1 MTMTALSLTD
11 STFGAEVLQSAVPV
25 LVDFWAPW
33 CGPCR
38 MMSPIVEEVSAELG
52 DRARVVKVNIDEAP
66 ATAVRYGI
74 TSIPS
79 FAVIFGG
86 EVLQRF
92 SGVVPKARLLG
103 ALDSAPRLTE
113 GRTELC
119 KDNKPAFGPAARCSN
134 HRTSM
139 PPGG

>member
-38 MMSPIVEEVSAELG
+38 MMSPIVEEVSVELG
-52 DRARVVKVNIDEAP
+52 DRARGVKVNIDEAP

-86 EVLQRF
+86 EVQQRF

-103 ALDSAPRLTE
+103 ALNPL
-113 GRTELC
+113 LV
-119 KDNKPAFGPAARCSN
+119 
-134 HRTSM
+134 
-139 PPGG
+139 

>member
-1 MTMTALSLTD
+1 MTDGGAALSNTLPFDRSTTLSENEMTVTALSLTD
-11 STFGAEVLQSAVPV
+11 STFGAEVLRSAVPV

-38 MMSPIVEEVSAELG
+38 MMSRNVDEVSAELG

-86 EVLQRF
+86 EVQQRF
-92 SGVVPKARLLG
+92 SGLLPKARHLG
-103 ALDSAPRLTE
+103 AL
-113 GRTELC
+113 
-119 KDNKPAFGPAARCSN
+119 KPLLV
-134 HRTSM
+134 
-139 PPGG
+139 

>member
-1 MTMTALSLTD
+1 MSIMNLTD
-11 STFGAEVLQSAVPV
+11 RTFDTEVLQSEVPV

-38 MMSPIVEEVSAELG
+38 MMSPIIEEVSAELG

-66 ATAVRYGI
+66 ATAGRYGI

-86 EVLQRF
+86 EVQQRF

-103 ALDSAPRLTE
+103 ALNPL
-113 GRTELC
+113 LV
-119 KDNKPAFGPAARCSN
+119 
-134 HRTSM
+134 
-139 PPGG
+139 

>member
-1 MTMTALSLTD
+1 MPALNLTD
-11 STFGAEVLQSAVPV
+11 GTFAAEVLQSEVPV

-38 MMSPIVEEVSAELG
+38 MMSSIVDEVSAELG
-52 DRARVVKVNIDEAP
+52 DRARVVKVNIDEAR

-79 FAVIFGG
+79 FAVIRGG
-86 EVLQRF
+86 EVQHRF

-103 ALDSAPRLTE
+103 AL
-113 GRTELC
+113 
-119 KDNKPAFGPAARCSN
+119 GP
-134 HRTSM
+134 HL
-139 PPGG
+139 G